1 MMMFVVGGMSFA
13 TTVLVPQFLQANM
26 GYTAESAGMVL
37 SAAGFVLL
45 GALPFIGM
53 LAGRFPGPLSDRDR
67 MASADRQHVPLDPAH
82 RPAD

>member
-1 MMMFVVGGMSFA
+1 MSFA

-53 LAGRFPGPLSDRDR
+53 LAGRFPGR
-67 MASADRQHVPLDPAH
+67 
-82 RPAD
+82 